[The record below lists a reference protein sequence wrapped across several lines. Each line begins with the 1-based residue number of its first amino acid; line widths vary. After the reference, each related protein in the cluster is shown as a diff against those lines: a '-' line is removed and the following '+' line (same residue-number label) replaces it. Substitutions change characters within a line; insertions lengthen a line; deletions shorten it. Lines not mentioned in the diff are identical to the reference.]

1 MLIVTTEPCGC
12 SPWYSSEGRDRFKH
26 HHPDC
31 PVVRRNKE
39 IKRKYDKIL
48 EKFRREVER

>member
-12 SPWYSSEGRDRFKH
+12 SPWSEEH

-31 PVVRRNKE
+31 PMVKQRKE
-39 IKRKYDKIL
+39 SDAKID
-48 EKFRREVER
+48 EKLQEFRREVEQ